1 MGIPSV
7 NDGEVLSCKLDGSD
21 IQTVIP
27 KGSVHTP
34 KQLTLDP
41 TAAKLYLCDRE
52 GLRVM
57 RCNLDGSGHETLVQ
71 NGDWHDLT
79 ATRDQSKWCVGITVS
94 QSEKKFYWT
103 QKGISKGGIGRIFRA
118 NIDMP
123 AGKDATTRD
132 DIEMVLDH
140 LPEPID
146 LEVDPDTDTLFW
158 TDRGDPPFGNTLNKI
173 ALGELRQSTSVSN
186 QPKPEI
192 LARNLHEAIGLKL
205 DRKNKH
211 IYITDL
217 GGIVYRLNIDGTDK
231 KKVYDTEL
239 ALSGINL
246 TYV

>member
-1 MGIPSV
+1 MPVG
-7 NDGEVLSCKLDGSD
+7 
-21 IQTVIP
+21 
-27 KGSVHTP
+27 
-34 KQLTLDP
+34 
-41 TAAKLYLCDRE
+41 
-52 GLRVM
+52 
-57 RCNLDGSGHETLVQ
+57 Q
-71 NGDWHDLT
+71 N
-79 ATRDQSKWCVGITVS
+79 AR
-94 QSEKKFYWT
+94 
-103 QKGISKGGIGRIFRA
+103 
-118 NIDMP
+118 
-123 AGKDATTRD
+123 TRD
-132 DIEMVLDH
+132 DIELVLDH

-173 ALGELRQSTSVSN
+173 ALGKLRQLQSVST

-217 GGIVYRLNIDGTDK
+217 GGMIYRINMDGTDK

-239 ALSGINL
+239 TFSGINL